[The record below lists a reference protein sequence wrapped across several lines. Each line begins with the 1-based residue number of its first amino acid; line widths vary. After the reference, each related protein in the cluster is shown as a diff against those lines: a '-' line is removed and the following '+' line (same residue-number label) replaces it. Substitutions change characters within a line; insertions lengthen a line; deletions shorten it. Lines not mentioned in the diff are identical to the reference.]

1 MKSELDENK
10 KEKLAA
16 DKIFLI
22 AAFVGFSIWLVLDT
36 IRVLLYS
43 REEISGNLQFWAG
56 YGLSIIVY
64 YVILAILTFFLKK
77 NSKGKVVLNIII
89 SVLTVVYF
97 VGEIIRILQ
106 PNYFSSVFLI
116 FINVIYLISLIL
128 ASISFTLTTL
138 DLMKGKK

>member
-1 MKSELDENK
+1 MESELNENK

-22 AAFVGFSIWLVLDT
+22 AAFVGFSLWLVLDT

-56 YGLSIIVY
+56 YGISIIVY

-138 DLMKGKK
+138 DLLKGKK